1 MLGLGRTFE
10 ALQDEAG
17 RFALDRERRLLEVV
31 TSPRLR
37 RAVLDLVMA
46 QEHRA
51 SNRSP
56 FVLFEQP
63 FATRKPGWLER
74 AEHARQQHEHRREQM
89 QEAGE
94 QLEALPAP
102 PRESDP
108 LTRFAL
114 QLSQLLQAHPVDT
127 KGLVVVLAPSSVEA
141 GPAWPDAVRR
151 LLQAKGL
158 QEVRWVVVE
167 LDESSLGDV
176 LSSLGSRG
184 KRVDCVPDARDEQ
197 LLLKGLIA
205 SLASD
210 HEGPPGARPGVEPP
224 PRLDRP
230 APAPLDPELG
240 RRRRVASEVLS
251 SMLALAA
258 RKPTQAVEHQRR
270 ARDLSAAPGPSA
282 EAATMELVLGAQ
294 LVAAGQPHLAEQSY
308 ARAVETA
315 EAAKLPEQAATGHLA
330 LGTTRWVQ
338 RNQHGALVAYAEGVV
353 AAERGGATMLA
364 IEGCRLTG
372 QIAMSLGMD
381 AQAIAFWGR
390 AVRLAEG
397 SSESPSLGCASICAR
412 NLAELCERRG
422 LHAQAAQMREKAE
435 ALAVVSV
442 RPPAKERE
450 ELTSAPAVEEV
461 EVAAQAEQPRW
472 PPAPPPPLPA
482 PPPPVEVVSPPP
494 VLEEP
499 RPGPEPE
506 LEVVRVPEP
515 VSVEEPVP
523 VSDVTVRWEPEP
535 FLPPASDM
543 PSTQRLVLPVARVPV
558 PSPPRAG
565 TDLLTLQD
573 VAALHWGGANV
584 ERSTEIPRW
593 TDAQQDSLRKATLDV
608 LDETTTSLLDPE
620 EMAALRGEAPLWRPF
635 EQPLVERT
643 VASSSDGT
651 PARGPKPSVAEGTDA
666 LTPDQI
672 ARLRSLRRGP
682 GGRGDGEA
690 GG

>member
-10 ALQDEAG
+10 MLQDEAG
-17 RFALDRERRLLEVV
+17 RFVLDRERRLLDVV

-37 RAVLDLVMA
+37 GAVLDLLMA

-51 SNRSP
+51 NSRSP

-74 AEHARQQHEHRREQM
+74 SEHARQQHEHRREQM
-89 QEAGE
+89 QAVGE
-94 QLEALPAP
+94 TLEPLPAP

-114 QLSQLLQAHPVDT
+114 QLGQLLHVRPVGT
-127 KGLVVVLAPSSVEA
+127 TGLVVVLAPSPLEA
-141 GPAWPDAVRR
+141 GPAWSDAVRR
-151 LLQAKGL
+151 LLQAKAL
-158 QEVRWVVVE
+158 QDVRWVVVD
-167 LDESSLGDV
+167 LDEGSVGDV

-184 KRVDCVPDARDEQ
+184 QRVDCVPDARDEQ

-205 SLASD
+205 SLASGR
-210 HEGPPGARPGVEPP
+210 EGPPGARPAVEPP
-224 PRLDRP
+224 LRRERP
-230 APAPLDPELG
+230 APVLPDPELG
-240 RRRRVASEVLS
+240 RRRLVASEVLS
-251 SMLALAA
+251 SMLALAT
-258 RKPTQAVEHQRR
+258 RQPTKAVEHQRR

-282 EAATMELVLGAQ
+282 EAVTMELVLGAQ
-294 LVAAGQPHLAEQSY
+294 LVATGQPRLAEQSY
-308 ARAVETA
+308 ARVVETA
-315 EAAKLPEQAATGHLA
+315 EAAKLPEQAAAGHLA

-338 RNQHGALVAYAEGVV
+338 RNQHGALVAYADGVV
-353 AAERGGATMLA
+353 AAERGGATTLA

-372 QIAMSLGMD
+372 QVAMSLGMD

-442 RPPAKERE
+442 RAPVEENEEPVTAPAKE
-450 ELTSAPAVEEV
+450 ELEVPA
-461 EVAAQAEQPRW
+461 QKAEPT
-472 PPAPPPPLPA
+472 
-482 PPPPVEVVSPPP
+482 VSPPALSPPSP
-494 VLEEP
+494 VEMLP
-499 RPGPEPE
+499 PEPE
-506 LEVVRVPEP
+506 LVPE
-515 VSVEEPVP
+515 
-523 VSDVTVRWEPEP
+523 VTAHWEPEP
-535 FLPPASDM
+535 FLPPASSDM
-543 PSTQRLVLPVARVPV
+543 PLTERLVLPAARVPV
-558 PSPPRAG
+558 PSPPKAG

-573 VAALHWGGANV
+573 LAMLHWGGANV

-608 LDETTTSLLDPE
+608 LDDTTTSLLDAQ

-635 EQPLVERT
+635 EQPVVEAT
-643 VASSSDGT
+643 VPLSNDGAA
-651 PARGPKPSVAEGTDA
+651 PQGGKPSATEGTDA
-666 LTPDQI
+666 LTTDQI

-682 GGRGDGEA
+682 GGRGGGEA
-690 GG
+690 GE

>member
-1 MLGLGRTFE
+1 MLGLGRAFE

-17 RFALDRERRLLEVV
+17 RFVLERERRLLDVV

-63 FATRKPGWLER
+63 FAARKPGWLER
-74 AEHARQQHEHRREQM
+74 SEHARQQHEHRREQM
-89 QEAGE
+89 EGVGE
-94 QLEALPAP
+94 QLEPLPGPA
-102 PRESDP
+102 RENDP

-114 QLSQLLQAHPVDT
+114 QLGQLLQVRPAGTV
-127 KGLVVVLAPSSVEA
+127 GLVVVLAPSPLEA
-141 GPAWPDAVRR
+141 GPAWSDAMRR

-158 QEVRWVVVE
+158 QEVRWVVVD
-167 LDESSLGDV
+167 LDEGSVGDV

-184 KRVDCVPDARDEQ
+184 KQVDCVPDARDEQ
-197 LLLKGLIA
+197 QLLKGLIA
-205 SLASD
+205 SLASGR
-210 HEGPPGARPGVEPP
+210 EGPPGARPAVEPP
-224 PRLDRP
+224 LRRDRP
-230 APAPLDPELG
+230 APASPDPELG
-240 RRRRVASEVLS
+240 RRRLVTSEVLS

-258 RKPTQAVEHQRR
+258 RQPTQAVEHQRR

-282 EAATMELVLGAQ
+282 EAVTMELVLGAQ
-294 LVAAGQPHLAEQSY
+294 LVAAGQPRLAEQSY
-308 ARAVETA
+308 ARVVETA

-353 AAERGGATMLA
+353 VAERGGATMLA

-372 QIAMSLGMD
+372 QVAMSLGMD

-422 LHAQAAQMREKAE
+422 LHAQAVQMREKAE
-435 ALAVVSV
+435 ALAAAVSV
-442 RPPAKERE
+442 RAPVEEREVPAMPPAE
-450 ELTSAPAVEEV
+450 EKLEVPAHT
-461 EVAAQAEQPRW
+461 
-472 PPAPPPPLPA
+472 PPPPPPSPVEVLP
-482 PPPPVEVVSPPP
+482 PQPPVE
-494 VLEEP
+494 EP
-499 RPGPEPE
+499 LPGPESEPE
-506 LEVVRVPEP
+506 LVPVPEP
-515 VSVEEPVP
+515 VLVEEPGPVP
-523 VSDVTVRWEPEP
+523 EVTIRWEPEP
-535 FLPPASDM
+535 FLPPASSDM
-543 PSTQRLVLPVARVPV
+543 PSTQRLVLPAARVPV
-558 PSPPRAG
+558 PSPPKKG
-565 TDLLTLQD
+565 TDLFTLQD

-593 TDAQQDSLRKATLDV
+593 TDAQQDSLRKATLEV
-608 LDETTTSLLDPE
+608 LDETTTSLLDPQ
-620 EMAALRGEAPLWRPF
+620 EMAALQGEAPLWRPL
-635 EQPLVERT
+635 EQPMVEHT
-643 VASSSDGT
+643 VPVSNDGAASQ
-651 PARGPKPSVAEGTDA
+651 GPKPSVVEGTDA
-666 LTPDQI
+666 LTLDQI

-690 GG
+690 GE